1 MHQNLTSELLLDVP
15 EDNPYCV
22 IISLTIWVFS
32 FIYLPNGQMTYKGNG
47 LVVMDQQHWRKIIN
61 DVHQVLGDNPKV
73 VALSSHLGRTST
85 YQKITNRFYR
95 YTIVNDVAKYSR
107 SCAKGQRNLTI
118 LENVKQE
125 LRSIR
130 IWWSKLALIF
140 APYRKLMI

>member
-22 IISLTIWVFS
+22 LISLTIWVFS
-32 FIYLPNGQMTYKGNG
+32 FIYWPNDQMTCKGNG
-47 LVVMDQQHWRKIIN
+47 LVVIDQQHWRDIIN

-85 YQKITNRFYR
+85 YQKITSRFYR

-107 SCAKGQRNLTI
+107 SCAKRQRNLTI

-130 IWWSKLALIF
+130 IWRSKLA
-140 APYRKLMI
+140 